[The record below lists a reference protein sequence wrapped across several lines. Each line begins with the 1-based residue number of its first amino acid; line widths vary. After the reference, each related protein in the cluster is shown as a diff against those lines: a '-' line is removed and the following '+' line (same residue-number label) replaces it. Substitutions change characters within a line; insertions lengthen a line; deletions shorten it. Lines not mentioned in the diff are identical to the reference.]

1 MPAGDVRFWFQP
13 TTDRV
18 VLFFVTL
25 FGIFLLIR
33 GLKVAYRRSLQ
44 KRDEKGLREKL
55 ERCNLTERPE
65 EALVRELVERYRVR
79 PPSQLLSSLQQF
91 DSIASEE
98 IARIERERM
107 DLADRLDRIEFMY
120 SIRMNAFSNE
130 PSVGGLETIL
140 GPRSPVGQTATIEP
154 DTETLVREP
163 ASDQPEDGEPD
174 LDQLESR
181 DSNDD
186 EMPFTDEEITN
197 LKTLLSIED
206 EDESEPETAEEE
218 TPRD

>member
-1 MPAGDVRFWFQP
+1 
-13 TTDRV
+13 
-18 VLFFVTL
+18 
-25 FGIFLLIR
+25 
-33 GLKVAYRRSLQ
+33 
-44 KRDEKGLREKL
+44 
-55 ERCNLTERPE
+55 
-65 EALVRELVERYRVR
+65 
-79 PPSQLLSSLQQF
+79 
-91 DSIASEE
+91 
-98 IARIERERM
+98 
-107 DLADRLDRIEFMY
+107 
-120 SIRMNAFSNE
+120 
-130 PSVGGLETIL
+130 
-140 GPRSPVGQTATIEP
+140 TIEP